1 MDKNNRT
8 GRRYS
13 ADEKAAAVRMV
24 RTLRAELGT
33 DRGTAQRVAL
43 QLGYGV
49 ESVRSWVR
57 QADIDDGVKQGVA
70 SDSAA
75 EIRRLEQE
83 LREMKRANEILK
95 RAASFFGASSTAGVM
110 QGFAG
115 CAKYLLCGKTPRPIS
130 KNPQ

>member
-1 MDKNNRT
+1 MDKNDRT

-24 RTLRAELGT
+24 RTLRVELGT

-57 QADIDDGVKQGVA
+57 QADVDDGVKPGVP
-70 SDSAA
+70 SDSVA
-75 EIRRLEQE
+75 EIHRLEQE
-83 LREMKRANEILK
+83 LREMKRANEILR
-95 RAASFFGASSTAGVM
+95 RAASFFGAEWTATVFSDSG
-110 QGFAG
+110 
-115 CAKYLLCGKTPRPIS
+115 PS
-130 KNPQ
+130 

>member
-1 MDKNNRT
+1 MDKNGNT

-13 ADEKAAAVRMV
+13 AEEKAAAVRMV
-24 RTLRAELGT
+24 RTLRAEIGT

-57 QADIDDGVKQGVA
+57 QADIDDGVKKGVS

-83 LREMKRANEILK
+83 NRELKGANEVLK
-95 RAASFFGASSTAGVM
+95 RAASFFGAELDR
-110 QGFAG
+110 QH
-115 CAKYLLCGKTPRPIS
+115 R
-130 KNPQ
+130 

>member
-1 MDKNNRT
+1 MDRNGKT

-13 ADEKAAAVRMV
+13 AEEKAAAVRMV

-33 DRGTAQRVAL
+33 NRGTAQRVAL

-57 QADIDDGVKQGVA
+57 RADIDDGVKQGVP

-95 RAASFFGASSTAGVM
+95 RAASFFGAELDR
-110 QGFAG
+110 QH
-115 CAKYLLCGKTPRPIS
+115 R
-130 KNPQ
+130 

>member
-1 MDKNNRT
+1 MDKNSKHW
-8 GRRYS
+8 RRYS
-13 ADEKAAAVRMV
+13 PEEKAAAVRMV
-24 RTLRAELGT
+24 RTLRAEIGT

-57 QADIDDGVKQGVA
+57 QADIDDGVKQGVS

-83 LREMKRANEILK
+83 NRELKRANEILK
-95 RAASFFGASSTAGVM
+95 RAASFFGAELDR
-110 QGFAG
+110 QQR
-115 CAKYLLCGKTPRPIS
+115 L
-130 KNPQ
+130 